1 MLQLKLTGDEDIRI
15 RCGVADFGVK
25 DDLMEARTLM
35 LDTDIVRIEGSG
47 RIDLEQEKLDLS
59 PRSRRKRAW
68 WGPPIHVRGSL
79 ADPEIDL
86 DKGKLALRGLGAV
99 ALGVINPALALA
111 AVIEASTAADSRC
124 RKLIAEAKAATQ

>member
-47 RIDLEQEKLDLS
+47 RIDLEQEKLDLDIAPKS
-59 PRSRRKRAW
+59 KKASLVGPADPCAGFIGRSRNRSGQGQAGAARPWCGGA
-68 WGPPIHVRGSL
+68 GRHQSGAGAGRSHRSEHRG
-79 ADPEIDL
+79 
-86 DKGKLALRGLGAV
+86 
-99 ALGVINPALALA
+99 
-111 AVIEASTAADSRC
+111 
-124 RKLIAEAKAATQ
+124 